1 MKLTHFSFI
10 IRTLFT
16 SYNISQY
23 IHSRARGTMTSLQ
36 QLIKTFDDKDG
47 TEQLYQKQLN
57 EKIGLFKDSISPFVD
72 SAAYNADDINIIESP
87 RRHYRL
93 RAEFKVW
100 HEGEQSHYAMTEKS
114 TKELIF
120 LEQFP
125 VACAL
130 INQLMPELLSAICE
144 KEILRR
150 KCFQI
155 EFLSTLSGDTLV
167 SLIYHKPLDDSWIEA
182 IKPIREKLGIDI
194 VGRSRKQ
201 KIVLERDYVDETLNV
216 NSRAY
221 HYKQIEGGFTQPNG
235 SVCEKMLEWA
245 VNNSNSFGGDLL
257 ELYCGNGN
265 FTLPLSQNFTRV
277 VATEIAKTSVNAA
290 LANLKKNAIDNV
302 FIARMSSEDFVEAMD
317 KKREF
322 RRLKDIDLDDY
333 CFSTVFVDP
342 PRAGLDEATVSMVQ
356 RFEHIIYI
364 SCNPVTLAENLT
376 SLTQTHSIK
385 ALAAFDQ
392 FPYTDHLEAGVILSK
407 KP

>member
-1 MKLTHFSFI
+1 
-10 IRTLFT
+10 
-16 SYNISQY
+16 
-23 IHSRARGTMTSLQ
+23 MTSLQ
-36 QLIKTFDDKDG
+36 QLISTFD
-47 TEQLYQKQLN
+47 N
-57 EKIGLFKDSISPFVD
+57 KDSIEALYQQQLDEKVTLFKNAINPFVD
-72 SAAYNADDINIIESP
+72 DATYNASDMNIIESP

-93 RAEFKVW
+93 RAEFKIW

-125 VACAL
+125 VACAA
-130 INQLMPELLSAICE
+130 INQLMPELLNVIC
-144 KEILRR
+144 KQEILRR

-167 SLIYHKPLDDSWIEA
+167 SLIYHKALDDSWIEA
-182 IKPIREKLGIDI
+182 IKPIKEQLGINI

-201 KIVLERDYVDETLNV
+201 KIVLDRDYVDETLNV
-216 NSRAY
+216 NSRTY

-235 SVCEKMLEWA
+235 KVCEKMLEWA
-245 VNNSNSFGGDLL
+245 VNNSRDLGGDLL

-265 FTLPLSQNFTRV
+265 FTLPLSQNFSRV

-290 LANLKKNAIDNV
+290 LSNLEKNNIDNV
-302 FIARMSSEDFVEAMD
+302 FIARMSSEEFVSAMD

-333 CFSTVFVDP
+333 AFSTVFVDP
-342 PRAGLDEATVSMVQ
+342 PRAGLDEETVNMVQ
-356 RFEHIIYI
+356 RFDHIIYI
-364 SCNPVTLAENLT
+364 SCNPATLVENLNT
-376 SLTQTHSIK
+376 LSKTHSIK

-407 KP
+407 RS